1 MKLRFWQKTYF
12 FTLILFLFCL
22 NVGILSLTVYTYR
35 KNVEATETAV
45 KAEQYY
51 VALNFER
58 DYEDLMAANGAMASP
73 SLLMQSFGTYYG
85 NKGLYLAFFEGEE
98 AVYTNFRQEY
108 EVEKNQ
114 LIHTHLDGERHLVIS
129 SLICDEKYEMIF
141 AKNVS
146 YLDREFTSLM
156 IVYGVTAVVVSSLLA
171 MALYFILKTLSDPLE
186 RLRKT
191 TEVIQKGD
199 YTVRAEERGNDE
211 FTLLSKSFN
220 AMLTKLNEQMET
232 LELDGKKKQMLV
244 DNLAHELRT
253 PLTSIHGYGEILEK
267 AAISEEQRIDGARY
281 ILSEAERLQKISD
294 VLLDGAFIRGN
305 PPEME
310 EIDGAEILRDV
321 TEKLQW
327 KAQKARVTLTCHTS
341 PLPLRGNE
349 TLLSMLFY
357 NLVENGI
364 KACEKGGRV
373 TARCDG
379 DTVTVSDN
387 GKGMTEEQLLHITE
401 PFYRT
406 DKSRSRAEG
415 GAGLGLALCKQIAQ
429 LHGTEMQ
436 FASTFGEGTQVTV
449 KFTTLK

>member
-1 MKLRFWQKTYF
+1 MKLRFWQKTYL

-22 NVGILSLTVYTYR
+22 NAGILSLTVYTYR

-73 SLLMQSFGTYYG
+73 FLLMQSFGTYYG

-98 AVYTNFRQEY
+98 PVYTNFKQEY
-108 EVEKNQ
+108 TVGENQ
-114 LIHTHLDGERHLVIS
+114 LVHTDFEGKRHIIIS
-129 SLICDEKYEMIF
+129 SHICNGTYEMIF
-141 AKNVS
+141 AKDVS
-146 YLDREFTSLM
+146 NLDQEFTSLM
-156 IVYGVTAVVVSSLLA
+156 LVYGATAATVSALLA
-171 MALYFILKTLSDPLE
+171 VMLYFILKTLSDPLE
-186 RLRKT
+186 KLRKT

-199 YTVRAEERGNDE
+199 YTVRAEEKGKDE

-220 AMLTKLNEQMET
+220 AMLTKINEQMET
-232 LELDGKKKQMLV
+232 LELDGKRKQMLV

-294 VLLDGAFIRGN
+294 ILLDGAFIRGN
-305 PPEME
+305 PPEMTPVNG
-310 EIDGAEILRDV
+310 DEILRDV
-321 TEKLQW
+321 AEKLQW
-327 KAQKARVTLTCHTS
+327 KAQKAGVTLDCRTA

-357 NLVENGI
+357 NLAENGI
-364 KACEKGGRV
+364 KACERGGRV
-373 TARCDG
+373 TISCSEDTA
-379 DTVTVSDN
+379 TVTDN

-429 LHGTEMQ
+429 LHSTEMQ
-436 FASTFGEGTQVTV
+436 FTSKCGEGTRVTV